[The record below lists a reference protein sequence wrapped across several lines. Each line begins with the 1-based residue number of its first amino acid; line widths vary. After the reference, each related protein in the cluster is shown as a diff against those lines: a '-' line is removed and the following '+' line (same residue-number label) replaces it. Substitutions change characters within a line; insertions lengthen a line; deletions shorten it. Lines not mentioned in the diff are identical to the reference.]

1 MSTQSRIK
9 ELIDLIEKAQ
19 INEDE
24 ELVIKYTDELESL
37 LNKSK

>member
-9 ELIDLIEKAQ
+9 ELIDLIEEAQ

-24 ELVIKYTDELESL
+24 ELIIKYTDELESL